1 MELILM
7 VALFFIIMK
16 LVVQEPSKPKIQC
29 NIHKW
34 VYKDAGDG
42 NEYMICA
49 TCNKRPGD
57 GLDDGSEI

>member
-1 MELILM
+1 METILWL
-7 VALFFIIMK
+7 AFFFFILKMMTPESVK
-16 LVVQEPSKPKIQC
+16 YTKQC

-42 NEYMICA
+42 NEYMICSV
-49 TCNKRPGD
+49 CNKRPGD